1 MMSGSLDLFRTETRN
16 WLERNCPPEMRR
28 PPLEQERCWGGRRWV
43 FSSDAQRVWLERMA
57 ERGWTAPGW
66 PSEYGGGGLDR
77 DEVAVLKEE
86 MGLLRCRPPLE
97 SFGLWMLG
105 PVLLKFGT
113 VAQKRQH
120 IAPIVR
126 GEIRWCQGY
135 SEPEAGS
142 DLASLRTRA
151 EKAGDCFIVS
161 GQKIWTSHAH
171 NSDWIFCLVR
181 SDPTASRHAGIS
193 FLLFDME
200 TPGITTRPITMIS
213 GLSNF
218 CEVFFDQV
226 SVPRDNLVGEAGQ
239 GWTIAKYLLT
249 QERGSISELKPLN
262 ADGTLGRLA
271 ADALGRTP
279 EGALDQATL
288 RARIAAYEADAI
300 AFEWMAK
307 HFADLDSKGQ
317 LLPTASSILKYA
329 SSELNKLRHDLRMS
343 SGGSG
348 FLEWQSEVSREGH
361 EARGWL
367 RSMGNSIEGGTT
379 EIQLNIIAK
388 HALGLPGA

>member
-1 MMSGSLDLFRTETRN
+1 MNAPLDLFRAETRA
-16 WLERNCPPEMRR
+16 WLERNCPVEMRR
-28 PPLEQERCWGGRRWV
+28 PPLEQERCWGGRRWA
-43 FSSDAQRVWLERMA
+43 FSSDAQRAWLERMA

-66 PSEYGGGGLDR
+66 PREYGGGGLDR
-77 DEVAVLKEE
+77 SEVAVLREE
-86 MGLLRCRPPLE
+86 MVRLGCRPPLE
-97 SFGLWMLG
+97 SLGLWMLG

-113 VAQKRQH
+113 EAQKRQH
-120 IAPIVR
+120 VPPIVR

-151 EKAGDCFIVS
+151 EDLGDRFIVN
-161 GQKIWTSHAH
+161 GHKIWTSHAH

-181 SDPTASRHAGIS
+181 SDPAASKHAGIS

-226 SVPRDNLVGEAGQ
+226 SVPRDNLVGEAGA

-249 QERGSISELKPLN
+249 QERGSISAIKPLN
-262 ADGTLGRLA
+262 ADGSLGRLA
-271 ADALGRTP
+271 AEALGRTSD
-279 EGALDQATL
+279 GALSQSAL
-288 RARIAAYEADAI
+288 RARIAAYEADAM
-300 AFEWMAK
+300 AFECMAERL
-307 HFADLDSKGQ
+307 ADLEARGQ
-317 LLPTASSILKYA
+317 ALPAASSILKYA
-329 SSELNKLRHDLRMS
+329 SSELNKRQHELRMS
-343 SGGSG
+343 AGGSG
-348 FLEWQSEVSREGH
+348 FMEWEGEASRQGH